1 MNKILCSLLLTIGLI
16 HFTHAQN
23 TRPLFEPPHTPPAIF
38 MSSMPPCI
46 VGVALQYGED
56 IGLSAECL
64 NLSKEYLS
72 EAMEK
77 VPNYIQRVRTLELK
91 VMKASQNEDYE
102 RYEKLLNQLSA
113 LKIEA
118 SLFHE
123 ELVKKARQSMPAKD
137 ISKIDAFIR
146 ENHEEFLKTVKLQS
160 N

>member
-1 MNKILCSLLLTIGLI
+1 MKKILWSLLLTLGLI
-16 HFTHAQN
+16 QFANAQN
-23 TRPLFEPPHTPPAIF
+23 TRPIFEPPHTPPAIF

-72 EAMEK
+72 KAMEK
-77 VPNYIQRVRTLELK
+77 VPNYIQRVRTLELEI
-91 VMKASQNEDYE
+91 MKASQNEDYE
-102 RYEKLLNQLSA
+102 RYEKLLNQLGA

-123 ELVKKARQSMPAKD
+123 DLVKKARNTMPASD
-137 ISKIDAFIR
+137 IYKIDAFIR
-146 ENHEEFLKTVKLQS
+146 ENQEEFLKTVKL
-160 N
+160 NIN